1 MFAEPGEGPIGTNAP
16 LLQLDQSSEFN
27 GNKQVPLPGFGW
39 VQRGLKELVDE
50 LSEGGDSDR
59 VDVANIP
66 CFICE
71 MGIVAPT
78 CAQKAA
84 LDRSAREG
92 ATTADPLALFTEMAV
107 YAEEQIFSR
116 AASDEEFVRKGFR
129 CNPALIYNHYFMH
142 ELDARLGAA
151 NEIRAVRAFKMAL
164 YNTAINESPSGEMLR
179 PEVDTIRMMQMLAR
193 AESDAFSRMNKTT

>member
-1 MFAEPGEGPIGTNAP
+1 MFAEPGEGPIGANAP

-27 GNKQVPLPGFGW
+27 GNKPVPLPGFGW
-39 VQRGLKELVDE
+39 VKQGLQELVEE
-50 LSEGGDSDR
+50 LSEGAGSAPIDPSS
-59 VDVANIP
+59 IP

-92 ATTADPLALFTEMAV
+92 ATTSDPLALFSEMAV

-116 AASDEEFVRKGFR
+116 AASDEDFVKKGFR
-129 CNPALIYNHYFMH
+129 CSAALIYNHYFMH
-142 ELDARLGAA
+142 ELDPRLGAA
-151 NEIRAVRAFKMAL
+151 NEVRAARAFKKVL
-164 YNTAINESPSGEMLR
+164 FETAINESPSGEMLR
-179 PEVDTIRMMQMLAR
+179 PEVDTIRMLQMLAR
-193 AESDAFSRMNKTT
+193 VESDAFSRMNKTT